1 MLNRRK
7 LLVVL
12 GASAL
17 ISPLAAFA
25 QQTGK
30 IWRVG
35 FLSQRRIDTLDIDP
49 YGGFLNG
56 MRELGYV
63 EGRDL
68 VMEWRSAGSK
78 SERLSEL
85 ASELVKLKVDV
96 IVAAGSQSISAAQK
110 ATTSIPIVMGTTTA
124 DPVSAGF
131 VASLARP
138 GGNIT
143 GLALVLED
151 ISPKHLELL
160 IRVAPKLSRVA
171 VLANPDSPEVVV
183 PKKLESAAQ
192 KAGVTVLTV
201 EARNLQEIERAFLV
215 MKKEK
220 AQAFIFIST
229 SVFMQHRHRIVEL
242 AAQNRQPFVSNYHEY
257 VEAGGLMSYGPSL
270 ADNYR
275 RAATY
280 VDKIFKGAN
289 PGDLPVEQ
297 PAKFELLINR
307 KTANALGLTIPR
319 SLLASADKVLG

>member
-17 ISPLAAFA
+17 ISPLGAFS
-25 QQTGK
+25 QETGK

-68 VMEWRSAGSK
+68 VIEWRSAGSK

-85 ASELVKLKVDV
+85 AAELVKLKVDV

-151 ISPKHLELL
+151 ISPKHLE
-160 IRVAPKLSRVA
+160 
-171 VLANPDSPEVVV
+171 
-183 PKKLESAAQ
+183 
-192 KAGVTVLTV
+192 
-201 EARNLQEIERAFLV
+201 F
-215 MKKEK
+215 
-220 AQAFIFIST
+220 
-229 SVFMQHRHRIVEL
+229 
-242 AAQNRQPFVSNYHEY
+242 
-257 VEAGGLMSYGPSL
+257 
-270 ADNYR
+270 
-275 RAATY
+275 
-280 VDKIFKGAN
+280 
-289 PGDLPVEQ
+289 
-297 PAKFELLINR
+297 
-307 KTANALGLTIPR
+307 
-319 SLLASADKVLG
+319 

>member
-1 MLNRRK
+1 MLIRRK

-17 ISPLAAFA
+17 ISPLAAFS

-110 ATTSIPIVMGTTTA
+110 ATTSIPIVMGTTTT
-124 DPVSAGF
+124 DPVRAGF

-151 ISPKHLELL
+151 ISFKHLDLL
-160 IRVAPKLSRVA
+160 IRVAPRLSRVA
-171 VLANPDSPEVVV
+171 VLVNPDSPEVVV
-183 PKKLESAAQ
+183 PKNLESAAH

-201 EARNLQEIERAFLV
+201 EARNLQEIESAFLV

-280 VDKIFKGAN
+280 VDKIFKGAK

-297 PAKFELLINR
+297 PAKFELFINR
-307 KTANALGLTIPR
+307 KTANALGLTIPQ